1 VNAVAPYLKAVT
13 GALVAGLGVLASG
26 LDDGGLSA
34 QEWIYAAVSFLVG
47 LGAVYTVPNK
57 TTG

>member
-1 VNAVAPYLKAVT
+1 MSVVAPYLKAIT
-13 GALVAGLGVLASG
+13 AALVAGLGVLASG

-34 QEWIYAAVSFLVG
+34 QEWLYAAIAFLVG

-57 TTG
+57 GS